1 MEMKCIVLTWT
12 VERPLCPRGYLVFKR
27 GWMWMEVSPE
37 QKLLVLMVLLERSEL
52 RSQSFPSSSEVGDS
66 DTGDP

>member
-1 MEMKCIVLTWT
+1 MYS
-12 VERPLCPRGYLVFKR
+12 GYLVFR
-27 GWMWMEVSPE
+27 GDWMWMEVSPE